1 MVALAA
7 QPRLT
12 TIGRVAVPKLADT
25 LVRTGANKFVKQY
38 GQKAFEAVLGT
49 SIGARAYSK
58 TEEYVTEYINH
69 IDSGGDEKS
78 FVPKGSM
85 PDKNRI
91 DTNGCCNGSA

>member
-7 QPRLT
+7 QPILT

-49 SIGARAYSK
+49 TAGLKAYK
-58 TEEYVTEYINH
+58 ETEEYLFNLN
-69 IDSGGDEKS
+69 K
-78 FVPKGSM
+78 
-85 PDKNRI
+85 
-91 DTNGCCNGSA
+91 

>member
-7 QPRLT
+7 QPILT

-49 SIGARAYSK
+49 TAAKRKGTAAGKQFVKQPKSIANKVKPYR
-58 TEEYVTEYINH
+58 
-69 IDSGGDEKS
+69 S
-78 FVPKGSM
+78 F
-85 PDKNRI
+85 
-91 DTNGCCNGSA
+91 A